1 MKNQICL
8 SKNGISKEREGDE
21 EITSAKG
28 EEETSSMEIT
38 DSSDSGSSEGDA
50 FGAIRPEVS
59 CVPFNRNEWKA
70 IKMFLIGVAPLFLIP
85 LPFLFFYTIYHLT
98 CKYFNFFEQ
107 CNDLPWLIPYMFFLL
122 LSLHSLV
129 NPITSLW
136 LNKDFQ
142 RPSLIRRR

>member
-1 MKNQICL
+1 MQLINVYNK
-8 SKNGISKEREGDE
+8 
-21 EITSAKG
+21 EITYFLHLSVRHHFEKSNVA
-28 EEETSSMEIT
+28 T
-38 DSSDSGSSEGDA
+38 DSGSSEGDA

-85 LPFLFFYTIYHLT
+85 FPLLFFYIIYHLT